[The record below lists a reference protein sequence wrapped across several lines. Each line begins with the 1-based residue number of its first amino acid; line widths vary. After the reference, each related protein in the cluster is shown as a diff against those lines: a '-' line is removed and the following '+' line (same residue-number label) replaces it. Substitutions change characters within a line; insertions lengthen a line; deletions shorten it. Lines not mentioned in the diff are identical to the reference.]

1 MTKQLLIILLFF
13 GISVSAIAHANQNL
27 ESESIFIK
35 PEIDFSELDQLEAA
49 VQTNPDLNL
58 ADQQSLFSD
67 INIDLNSNVT
77 VSSSKIKPFW
87 IGCLFGVFGYLYTGY
102 YGDYNKSEQWATLKG
117 CFLNGVGCFAVA
129 FIIAWS

>member
-13 GISVSAIAHANQNL
+13 GISVSANAHANL
-27 ESESIFIK
+27 ESEAIFIK
-35 PEIDFSELDQLEAA
+35 PEIDFSELDQLEEA
-49 VQTNPDLNL
+49 VLANPDLNL
-58 ADQQSLFSD
+58 ADQQSLISD
-67 INIDLNSNVT
+67 INIDLNSNVM
-77 VSSSKIKPFW
+77 VSSSKLKPFW